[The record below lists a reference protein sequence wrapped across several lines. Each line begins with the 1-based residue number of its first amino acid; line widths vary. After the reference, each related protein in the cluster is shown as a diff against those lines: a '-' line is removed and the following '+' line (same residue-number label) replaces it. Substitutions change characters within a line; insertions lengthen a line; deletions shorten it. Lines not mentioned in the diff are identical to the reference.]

1 MTLFFWHEFDFL
13 LFKGK
18 DLMASTITA
27 ATATVTIT
35 ESITLNGVDQGG
47 SNTLSISN
55 VNESDR
61 RIVTAPLSGEID
73 LIELDTNNG
82 QGKFVRANIR
92 YIRITNLDDT
102 NFIRV
107 RVKKSSA
114 ETFDV
119 KVLAGSSFMLSSGSI
134 DANTSGAAF
143 SAFVDLDN
151 ISVQADTASC
161 DIEFCVLSV

>member
-1 MTLFFWHEFDFL
+1 
-13 LFKGK
+13 
-18 DLMASTITA
+18 MASTITA

-47 SNTLSISN
+47 SNTLSIAN

-61 RIVTAPLSGEID
+61 RIVTAPSSGEID
-73 LIELDTNNG
+73 LIELDTDNG
-82 QGKFVRANIR
+82 QGKFIRASIR

-114 ETFDV
+114 DTFDV
-119 KVLAGSSFMLSSGSI
+119 KVLAGSSFMLTSGSI

-151 ISVQADTASC
+151 ISVHADTANV
-161 DIEFCVLSV
+161 DVEICVLSV